1 MEMAMSCL
9 SPGNCGCII
18 GLTTVGPM
26 RRRLMDLG
34 FVPGTA
40 VECLCRNAWGSL
52 TAYGLRGAV
61 IALRP
66 ADAAG
71 IRVSI

>member
-1 MEMAMSCL
+1 METVMSCL
-9 SPGNCGCII
+9 SPGDRGCITA
-18 GLTTVGPM
+18 LATVGPM

-52 TAYGLRGAV
+52 TAYALRGAI

-71 IRVSI
+71 IRVNI